1 MAADLSPL
9 WVSLRTATV
18 ATVLTVALGTALAWV
33 RHRLRGVPAHLLD
46 GALLLPLVLPP
57 TAVGLLL
64 LLPLGARGW
73 IGEALAHWHVSIV
86 FTWTATVIAA
96 TVMALPLM
104 YLSARS
110 GFEQVEPDYAEA
122 ARTQGASGWEVLRH
136 IVLPLAAPSLAA
148 GTLLSLARTLG
159 EFGATLML
167 AGNIPG
173 KTETI
178 PLAIYF
184 AIEGGD
190 DRTAILWALAST
202 ALALA
207 ALGAANLWP
216 GLMGSAPR
224 NDRPPHSSF

>member
-1 MAADLSPL
+1 MPPDLSPL
-9 WVSLRTATV
+9 WVSLKTATV
-18 ATVLTVALGTALAWV
+18 ATALTVVLGTALAWG
-33 RHRLRGVPAHLLD
+33 RDRLRGIPAYVLD
-46 GALLLPLVLPP
+46 GLLLLPLVLPP

-73 IGEALAHWHVSIV
+73 IGEVLAPFHLTLV
-86 FTWTATVIAA
+86 FTWAATVIAA

-104 YLSARS
+104 YLSARG
-110 GFEQVEPDYAEA
+110 GFAQVERDYAEA
-122 ARTQGASGWEVLRH
+122 ARTQGASGWEVLWH

-173 KTETI
+173 KTQTI

-190 DRTAILWALAST
+190 DRTALLWTLAST
-202 ALALA
+202 VLALA

-216 GLMGSAPR
+216 GLASERPSAA
-224 NDRPPHSSF
+224 N

>member
-1 MAADLSPL
+1 VAADLSPL
-9 WVSLRTATV
+9 WVSLRTASV
-18 ATVLTVALGTALAWV
+18 ATVLTVVLGTALAWM
-33 RHRLRGVPAHLLD
+33 RTRLRRVPAHFLD
-46 GALLLPLVLPP
+46 GLLLLPLVLPP

-73 IGEALAHWHVSIV
+73 IGQALGSVHVSLV

-110 GFEQVEPDYAEA
+110 GFQQIEPDYAEA
-122 ARTQGASGWEVLRH
+122 ARTQGASGWAVLRH
-136 IVLPLAAPSLAA
+136 IVLPLAAPSLVTGA
-148 GTLLSLARTLG
+148 LLSLARTLG

-173 KTETI
+173 KTQTI

-184 AIEGGD
+184 ALEGGD
-190 DRTAILWALAST
+190 DRTALLWALVST
-202 ALALA
+202 VIALA
-207 ALGAANLWP
+207 ALAAANLWP
-216 GLMGSAPR
+216 GLASGTSVAE
-224 NDRPPHSSF
+224 RPLR